1 MHKLVI
7 GLLAALAC
15 CTALAQGYPAR
26 PVTLVL
32 PYPPGGTTDKV
43 GRIAAKRLEAQLKV
57 PVVVDNKAG
66 ASGTIGSDFVRRA
79 PADGYTL
86 LFNASIFLLG
96 KSVLKAVPYDPIA
109 DFTPLARVGQTPLL
123 LLAYPGVPANSIKEL
138 VVLAKDKP
146 ETLNFANSAAG
157 SAGHLATIE
166 FNHLAGL
173 ALQVVTYRGS
183 APALTDLVGGHVQL
197 MIDPPGVALA
207 QVKAGKLKALAVTD
221 RQRAAWAPE
230 IPTTAESGM
239 PDLVLSSWYGVW
251 APKGLPADVLARL
264 DEALAA
270 VTHDP
275 EFRSQLQAAGVN
287 ELSEGRKEFEAFI
300 AVDVRRNQALLK
312 SANFQPE

>member
-1 MHKLVI
+1 MQKFLI
-7 GLLAALAC
+7 GLLGALVC
-15 CTALAQGYPAR
+15 CTSLAQGYPAR
-26 PVTLVL
+26 PITLVL

-43 GRIAAKRLEAQLKV
+43 GRITAKRLEALLKV

-96 KSVLKAVPYDPIA
+96 KSVLKAAPYDPVT
-109 DFTPLARVGQTPLL
+109 DFTPLARVGHTPLL
-123 LLAYPGVPANSIKEL
+123 LLANPGVPAINIKEL
-138 VVLAKDKP
+138 VALGKAKP
-146 ETLNFANSAAG
+146 EALNFANSAAG

-207 QVKAGKLKALAVTD
+207 QVKAGKLKALAVTA
-221 RQRAAWAPE
+221 RQRTSWAPE
-230 IPTTAESGM
+230 IPTAAESGM

-251 APKGLPADVLARL
+251 GPKGLPAEVLARL

-270 VTHDP
+270 VSRDP
-275 EFRSQLQAAGVN
+275 EFRSQLQAAGVD

-300 AVDVRRNQALLK
+300 AADVRRNQALLK

>member
-15 CTALAQGYPAR
+15 CGVLAQAYPAR

-66 ASGTIGSDFVRRA
+66 ASGMVGSDFVRRA
-79 PADGYTL
+79 PVDGYTL

-96 KSVLKAVPYDPIA
+96 KSVLKAVPYDRVT

-123 LLAYPGVPANSIKEL
+123 LLANPGLPVNNIKEL
-138 VVLAKDKP
+138 VALAKDKP
-146 ETLNFANSAAG
+146 ATLNFANSAAG

-166 FNHLAGL
+166 FNHLAGVP
-173 ALQVVTYRGS
+173 LQVVTYRGS

-207 QVKAGKLKALAVTD
+207 QVKAGKLKALAVTA

-239 PDLVLSSWYGVW
+239 PDLVFSSWYGVW
-251 APKGLPADVLARL
+251 GPKGLPAEVLARL

-270 VTHDP
+270 VTRDP
-275 EFRSQLQAAGVN
+275 EFRSQLQAAGVE
-287 ELSEGRKEFEAFI
+287 ELSEGRKEFETFI
-300 AVDVRRNQALLK
+300 AADVRRNQALLK
-312 SANFQPE
+312 SVNFQAE